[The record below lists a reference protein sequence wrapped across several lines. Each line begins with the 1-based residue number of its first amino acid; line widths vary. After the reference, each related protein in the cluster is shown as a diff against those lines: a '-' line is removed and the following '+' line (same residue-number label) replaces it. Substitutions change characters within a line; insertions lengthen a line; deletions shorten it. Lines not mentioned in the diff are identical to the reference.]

1 MKPIVATLIL
11 VLLTGAGCSALPS
24 SDEARVRSDAEVDGS
39 VDASSDRAA
48 SGTVTSVNLDA
59 IAADGPAVVAIR
71 TEAGTPETINV
82 PSFGINLC
90 AASAS
95 IADVYALRSGDRVE
109 VNGSVSEDGAIVPCE
124 SSAHYL
130 RVVGE

>member
-1 MKPIVATLIL
+1 MRPIAAIL
-11 VLLTGAGCSALPS
+11 LSLVFTGAGCAWFPS
-24 SDEARVRSDAEVDGS
+24 DDARVGGGTSVDSDAEV
-39 VDASSDRAA
+39 SSDRAT

-59 IAADGPAVVAIR
+59 IALDGPAVVVIR
-71 TEAGTPETINV
+71 TEAGTTEEINV

-95 IADVYALRSGDRVE
+95 IADVYALKSGDRVE

-130 RVVGE
+130 RVVAE

>member
-1 MKPIVATLIL
+1 MKTLAASLAL
-11 VLLTGAGCSALPS
+11 VLLTGAGCAWFPA
-24 SDEARVRSDAEVDGS
+24 DETARVGVDTDAEV
-39 VDASSDRAA
+39 SSDRAA

-59 IAADGPAVVAIR
+59 IAADGPAVVEIR
-71 TEAGTPETINV
+71 TEAGTTETINV

-90 AASAS
+90 AASSS

-109 VNGSVSEDGAIVPCE
+109 VNGSVSEDGTIVPCE
-124 SSAHYL
+124 SNAHYL